1 MGSRL
6 AHVLAIRASAVLV
19 LALTIA
25 VPAPARPHSPSP
37 PAHAKNVILFLADA
51 GGLPTLHAASLM
63 ASGGPRGLFVQSLP
77 YIALVDTSAADG
89 WVTDS
94 AAGMTAIVAGRKTN
108 NGVLGQGPDA
118 IRGQRD
124 GTPLKSI
131 LEYAEERGLST
142 GMVTNDS
149 VAGATPAALYARV
162 NDRGKTAEII
172 RQAFAPRFGNG
183 VDVLI
188 GP

>member
-1 MGSRL
+1 MCSRL
-6 AHVLAIRASAVLV
+6 ALVLATRASAVFV

-25 VPAPARPHSPSP
+25 VPAPARPHFPSP

-124 GTPLKSI
+124 GMPINSI
-131 LEYAEERGLST
+131 LEYA
-142 GMVTNDS
+142 V
-149 VAGATPAALYARV
+149 
-162 NDRGKTAEII
+162 
-172 RQAFAPRFGNG
+172 
-183 VDVLI
+183 
-188 GP
+188 